1 MWINFHIF
9 YKDDV
14 KYLMHKILLYYGVE
28 KLNIK
33 YLAIVLFF
41 VLVIFSISA
50 VSAANET
57 VADDVNEISDSSI
70 DSINPS
76 NSNGSYNIKSPADN
90 LNGSFGFFYP
100 DYLYSNSNNANS
112 SVSEDVSYLNFS
124 GSYSSDFPTL
134 EVSVKTDE
142 NKGMYNFVDLSLNF
156 EDYSLNINNRNFFF
170 SLNQSFKNSSNNH
183 LNEDNNII
191 DVITSIKNNN
201 LFLNVNFLN
210 LSNQTIELYSSENF
224 LNNLLNMILSFFSS
238 LFK

>member
-1 MWINFHIF
+1 
-9 YKDDV
+9 
-14 KYLMHKILLYYGVE
+14 MHKVLLYYGVE

-33 YLAIVLFF
+33 YLAIVLFII
-41 VLVIFSISA
+41 LVIFSISA

-57 VADDVNEISDSSI
+57 VADDVNEISNSSI

-76 NSNGSYNIKSPADN
+76 NSNGSYNIMPPVDN
-90 LNGSFGFFYP
+90 SNGSFGFFYP
-100 DYLYSNSNNANS
+100 DYHYTNFNNVSS

-134 EVSVKTDE
+134 DVSVKTDE

-183 LNEDNNII
+183 LNGDNIM
-191 DVITSIKNNN
+191 DVITSLKNNN

>member
-1 MWINFHIF
+1 
-9 YKDDV
+9 
-14 KYLMHKILLYYGVE
+14 MHKVLLYYGVE

-76 NSNGSYNIKSPADN
+76 NSNGSYNIMPPVDN
-90 LNGSFGFFYP
+90 SNGSFGFFYP
-100 DYLYSNSNNANS
+100 DYHYTNFNNVSS

-134 EVSVKTDE
+134 DVLVKTDE

-183 LNEDNNII
+183 LNGDNNIM
-191 DVITSIKNNN
+191 DVITSLKNNN

>member
-90 LNGSFGFFYP
+90 LNGSFGFF
-100 DYLYSNSNNANS
+100 LSR
-112 SVSEDVSYLNFS
+112 
-124 GSYSSDFPTL
+124 
-134 EVSVKTDE
+134 
-142 NKGMYNFVDLSLNF
+142 LSL
-156 EDYSLNINNRNFFF
+156 
-170 SLNQSFKNSSNNH
+170 
-183 LNEDNNII
+183 
-191 DVITSIKNNN
+191 
-201 LFLNVNFLN
+201 
-210 LSNQTIELYSSENF
+210 
-224 LNNLLNMILSFFSS
+224 
-238 LFK
+238 

>member
-1 MWINFHIF
+1 
-9 YKDDV
+9 
-14 KYLMHKILLYYGVE
+14 MHKVLLYYGVE

-33 YLAIVLFF
+33 YLAIVLFII
-41 VLVIFSISA
+41 LVIFSISA
-50 VSAANET
+50 VSATNET
-57 VADDVNEISDSSI
+57 VADDVNEISNSSI

-76 NSNGSYNIKSPADN
+76 NSNGSYNIMPPVDN
-90 LNGSFGFFYP
+90 SNGSFGFFYP
-100 DYLYSNSNNANS
+100 DYHYTNFNNVSS

-134 EVSVKTDE
+134 DVLVKTDE

-170 SLNQSFKNSSNNH
+170 TLNQSFKNSSNNH
-183 LNEDNNII
+183 LNGDNNIM
-191 DVITSIKNNN
+191 DVITSLKNNN

>member
-1 MWINFHIF
+1 
-9 YKDDV
+9 
-14 KYLMHKILLYYGVE
+14 MHKVLLYYGVE

-33 YLAIVLFF
+33 YLAIVLFII
-41 VLVIFSISA
+41 LVIFSISA

-76 NSNGSYNIKSPADN
+76 NSNGSYNIMPPVDN
-90 LNGSFGFFYP
+90 SNGSFGFFYP
-100 DYLYSNSNNANS
+100 DYHYTNFNNVSS

-134 EVSVKTDE
+134 DVSVKTDE

-183 LNEDNNII
+183 LNGDNIM
-191 DVITSIKNNN
+191 DVITSLKNNN

>member
-14 KYLMHKILLYYGVE
+14 KYLMHKVLLYYGVE

-76 NSNGSYNIKSPADN
+76 NSNGSYNIIQYHKKRRMRQKYVYQ
-90 LNGSFGFFYP
+90 LF
-100 DYLYSNSNNANS
+100 
-112 SVSEDVSYLNFS
+112 
-124 GSYSSDFPTL
+124 
-134 EVSVKTDE
+134 
-142 NKGMYNFVDLSLNF
+142 YNFK
-156 EDYSLNINNRNFFF
+156 YNRVHCIYH
-170 SLNQSFKNSSNNH
+170 K
-183 LNEDNNII
+183 
-191 DVITSIKNNN
+191 
-201 LFLNVNFLN
+201 
-210 LSNQTIELYSSENF
+210 
-224 LNNLLNMILSFFSS
+224 
-238 LFK
+238 

>member
-1 MWINFHIF
+1 M
-9 YKDDV
+9 V
-14 KYLMHKILLYYGVE
+14 
-28 KLNIK
+28 
-33 YLAIVLFF
+33 
-41 VLVIFSISA
+41 
-50 VSAANET
+50 VS
-57 VADDVNEISDSSI
+57 
-70 DSINPS
+70 
-76 NSNGSYNIKSPADN
+76 
-90 LNGSFGFFYP
+90 GFFYP
-100 DYLYSNSNNANS
+100 DYHYTNFNNVSS

-134 EVSVKTDE
+134 DVSVKTDE
-142 NKGMYNFVDLSLNF
+142 NKRMYNFVDLSLNF

-183 LNEDNNII
+183 LNGDNNIM
-191 DVITSIKNNN
+191 DVITSLKNNN

>member
-1 MWINFHIF
+1 MPPV
-9 YKDDV
+9 D
-14 KYLMHKILLYYGVE
+14 
-28 KLNIK
+28 
-33 YLAIVLFF
+33 
-41 VLVIFSISA
+41 
-50 VSAANET
+50 
-57 VADDVNEISDSSI
+57 
-70 DSINPS
+70 
-76 NSNGSYNIKSPADN
+76 NS
-90 LNGSFGFFYP
+90 NGSFGFFYP
-100 DYLYSNSNNANS
+100 DYHYTNFNNVSS

-142 NKGMYNFVDLSLNF
+142 NKGMYNFIDFSLNF

-170 SLNQSFKNSSNNH
+170 TLNQSFKNSSNNH

>member
-1 MWINFHIF
+1 
-9 YKDDV
+9 
-14 KYLMHKILLYYGVE
+14 MHKVLLYYGVE

-33 YLAIVLFF
+33 YLAIVLFII
-41 VLVIFSISA
+41 LVIFSISA

-76 NSNGSYNIKSPADN
+76 NSNGSYNIMPPVDN
-90 LNGSFGFFYP
+90 SNGSFGFFYP
-100 DYLYSNSNNANS
+100 DYHYTNFNNVSS

-134 EVSVKTDE
+134 DVLVKTDE

-183 LNEDNNII
+183 LNGDNNIM
-191 DVITSIKNNN
+191 DVITSLKNNN

>member
-57 VADDVNEISDSSI
+57 VADDVNEISNSSI

-76 NSNGSYNIKSPADN
+76 NSNGSYNIMPPVDN
-90 LNGSFGFFYP
+90 SNGSFGFFYP
-100 DYLYSNSNNANS
+100 DYHYTNFNNVSS

-134 EVSVKTDE
+134 DVSVKTDE
-142 NKGMYNFVDLSLNF
+142 NKG
-156 EDYSLNINNRNFFF
+156 
-170 SLNQSFKNSSNNH
+170 
-183 LNEDNNII
+183 
-191 DVITSIKNNN
+191 
-201 LFLNVNFLN
+201 
-210 LSNQTIELYSSENF
+210 
-224 LNNLLNMILSFFSS
+224 IL
-238 LFK
+238 

>member
-1 MWINFHIF
+1 
-9 YKDDV
+9 
-14 KYLMHKILLYYGVE
+14 MHKVLLYYGVE

-33 YLAIVLFF
+33 YLAIVLFII
-41 VLVIFSISA
+41 LVIFSISA

-76 NSNGSYNIKSPADN
+76 NSNGSYNIMPPVDN
-90 LNGSFGFFYP
+90 SNGSFGFFYP
-100 DYLYSNSNNANS
+100 DYHYTNFNNVSS

-134 EVSVKTDE
+134 DVSVKTDE

-183 LNEDNNII
+183 LNGDNIM
-191 DVITSIKNNN
+191 DVITSLKNNN

-238 LFK
+238 LLK

>member
-1 MWINFHIF
+1 
-9 YKDDV
+9 
-14 KYLMHKILLYYGVE
+14 MHKVLLYYGVE

-33 YLAIVLFF
+33 YLAIVLFII
-41 VLVIFSISA
+41 LVIFSISA

-76 NSNGSYNIKSPADN
+76 NSNGSYNIMPPVDN
-90 LNGSFGFFYP
+90 SNGSFGFFYP
-100 DYLYSNSNNANS
+100 DYHYTNFNNVSS

-134 EVSVKTDE
+134 DVLVKTDE

-170 SLNQSFKNSSNNH
+170 TLNQSFKNSSNNH
-183 LNEDNNII
+183 LNGDNNIM
-191 DVITSIKNNN
+191 DVITSLKNNN

>member
-1 MWINFHIF
+1 
-9 YKDDV
+9 
-14 KYLMHKILLYYGVE
+14 MHKVLLYYGVE

-33 YLAIVLFF
+33 YLAIVLFII
-41 VLVIFSISA
+41 LVIFSISA
-50 VSAANET
+50 VSATNET
-57 VADDVNEISDSSI
+57 VADDVNEISNSSI

-76 NSNGSYNIKSPADN
+76 NSNGSYNIMPPVDN
-90 LNGSFGFFYP
+90 SNGSFGFFYP
-100 DYLYSNSNNANS
+100 DYHYTNFNNVSS

-134 EVSVKTDE
+134 DVLVKTDE

-183 LNEDNNII
+183 LNGDNIM
-191 DVITSIKNNN
+191 DVITSLKNNN

>member
-1 MWINFHIF
+1 M
-9 YKDDV
+9 
-14 KYLMHKILLYYGVE
+14 G

-33 YLAIVLFF
+33 YFSIILFIIV
-41 VLVIFSISA
+41 VVFSISS

-57 VADDVNEISDSSI
+57 VMDDVNEISDNSI

-76 NSNGSYNIKSPADN
+76 NSNGSFNLMPPA
-90 LNGSFGFFYP
+90 
-100 DYLYSNSNNANS
+100 NNANNNS
-112 SVSEDVSYLNFS
+112 GFFSQDNTHANSTAVSYTNS
-124 GSYSSDFPTL
+124 SASYSGNFPTL

-142 NKGMYNFVDLSLNF
+142 TKEMHNFVDLSLKF
-156 EDYSLNINNRNFFF
+156 EDYSFDINNKNYFF

-183 LNEDNNII
+183 LNGDNNIM
-191 DVITSIKNNN
+191 DVITSLKNNN

>member
-1 MWINFHIF
+1 M
-9 YKDDV
+9 V
-14 KYLMHKILLYYGVE
+14 
-28 KLNIK
+28 
-33 YLAIVLFF
+33 VL
-41 VLVIFSISA
+41 
-50 VSAANET
+50 
-57 VADDVNEISDSSI
+57 
-70 DSINPS
+70 
-76 NSNGSYNIKSPADN
+76 
-90 LNGSFGFFYP
+90 GFFYP

-112 SVSEDVSYLNFS
+112 SISEDVSYLNFS

-142 NKGMYNFVDLSLNF
+142 NKGMYNFIDFSLNF

-170 SLNQSFKNSSNNH
+170 TLNQN
-183 LNEDNNII
+183 NNII
-191 DVITSIKNNN
+191 DVITSIKSNN